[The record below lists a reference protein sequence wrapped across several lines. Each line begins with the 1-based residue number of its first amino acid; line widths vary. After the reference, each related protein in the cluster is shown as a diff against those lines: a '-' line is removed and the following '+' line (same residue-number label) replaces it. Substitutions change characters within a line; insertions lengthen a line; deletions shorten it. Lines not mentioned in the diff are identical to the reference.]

1 MTPVKGVTS
10 RSKTVQPIVILMDK
24 VAVLLPVIPLAK
36 VHARLVVFLPA
47 MVVMALVLDFMR
59 QVKVVRMVV

>member
-1 MTPVKGVTS
+1 M
-10 RSKTVQPIVILMDK
+10 QPIVILMDK

-36 VHARLVVFLPA
+36 ALALLPVFLPA
-47 MVVMALVLDFMR
+47 MVVMVLVLDFMR

>member
-24 VAVLLPVIPLAK
+24 VAVLLLVIPLAK
-36 VHARLVVFLPA
+36 AHARLVVFLPA
-47 MVVMALVLDFMR
+47 MVVMVLVLDFMR

>member
-24 VAVLLPVIPLAK
+24 VAVLLLVIPLAK
-36 VHARLVVFLPA
+36 AHARLVVFLPA
-47 MVVMALVLDFMR
+47 MAAGISFMKEMMLINV
-59 QVKVVRMVV
+59 QKN